1 MLAIIGG
8 SGLYELD
15 GLRIERRERVY
26 TPWGEPSDEVT
37 VGVLSGEPVVFL
49 PRHARGHSIAPHRIN
64 YRANIDSLRRVGA
77 SRIIAVAAVGGI
89 DSACQPGN
97 LVVPDQLIDY
107 TSGRAATFFEAPG
120 DPVVHIDFTQP
131 YDARL
136 RAELIAAAGASGLA
150 ARGSGVY
157 GCTNGPRL
165 ETAAEIRRLARD
177 GCTVVGMTGMPEAA
191 LAREWGMA
199 YACLAVV
206 VNPAAG
212 LATDGAVIS
221 MESIAQILS
230 RTQRDVQRLIAQLC
244 SAARSSASNSSS
256 ERA

>member
-1 MLAIIGG
+1 MLGIIGG
-8 SGLYELD
+8 SGLYQLD
-15 GLRIERRERVY
+15 SLEFERRERVD
-26 TPWGEPSDEVT
+26 TAWGAASDELT
-37 VGVLSGEPVVFL
+37 FGRLSGEPVVFL
-49 PRHARGHSIAPHRIN
+49 PRHARGHSIPPHRIN
-64 YRANIDSLRRVGA
+64 YRANIDSLKRVGA

-89 DSACQPGN
+89 DAACRPGS

-107 TSGRAATFFEAPG
+107 TSGRASTFFESPG
-120 DPVVHIDFTQP
+120 DPVTHIDFTQP

-136 RAELIAAAGASGLA
+136 RRALAAAGAAIDLEIIA
-150 ARGSGVY
+150 TGVY

-191 LAREWGMA
+191 LARELGIG

-212 LATDGAVIS
+212 LAPDGAEIS
-221 MESIAQILS
+221 MASISEILRQCQS
-230 RTQRDVQRLIAQLC
+230 DVQRLLAQLC
-244 SAARSSASNSSS
+244 RAASSSDSNSSS
-256 ERA
+256 ERG